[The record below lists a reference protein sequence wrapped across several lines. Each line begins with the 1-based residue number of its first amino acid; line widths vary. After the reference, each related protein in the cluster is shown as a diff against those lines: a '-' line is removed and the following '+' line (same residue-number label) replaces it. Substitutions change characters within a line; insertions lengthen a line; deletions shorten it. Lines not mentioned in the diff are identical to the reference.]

1 MEKKETKIVVDK
13 KETKKKKGMNL
24 PNKITCARLV
34 ISLIVLVILCFPWDA
49 VGISEAE
56 RTVGP
61 LFGVQAI
68 DLKYIVA
75 GVLFVIGATTDF
87 LDGYLARKHNIVTDF
102 GKVMDAI
109 ADKVL
114 VNGVLIV
121 LAYDGM
127 LPLVVPVIIITR
139 DIVVDSIKMA
149 SGNKGKVVAAS
160 WPGKIKTICM
170 LIGLSLTF
178 FYNMPFAFIGE
189 GIAVDSLFIFV
200 AVIMSIYSACQY
212 YWVNKDLLFS
222 EM

>member
-1 MEKKETKIVVDK
+1 MEK

-24 PNKITCARLV
+24 PNKITCVRLV
-34 ISLIVLVILCFPWDA
+34 ISVIVLVILCFPWDA

-61 LFGVQAI
+61 LFGVQNI
-68 DLKYIVA
+68 DLKYIIA
-75 GVLFVIGATTDF
+75 GVLFAIGSVTDF
-87 LDGYLARKHNIVTDF
+87 LDGYIARKNNIVTDF

-114 VNGVLIV
+114 VNGVLII

-149 SGNKGKVVAAS
+149 SGSKGKVVAAS

-170 LIGLSLTF
+170 MIGVTLTF

-189 GIAVDSLFIFV
+189 GLAVDSLFVFV
-200 AVIMSIYSACQY
+200 AVIMSIYSGCQY
-212 YWVNKDLLFS
+212 YWVNKELLFS

>member
-1 MEKKETKIVVDK
+1 MEKKETKIVVDI

-170 LIGLSLTF
+170 LIGVSLTF